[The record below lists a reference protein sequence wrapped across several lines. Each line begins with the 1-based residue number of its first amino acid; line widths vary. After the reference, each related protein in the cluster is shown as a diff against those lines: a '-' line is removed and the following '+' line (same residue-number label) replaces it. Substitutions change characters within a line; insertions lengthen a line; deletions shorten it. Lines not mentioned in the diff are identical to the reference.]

1 MDNNEFEKLWET
13 NRDKILANDSDYQ
26 RILKSYTA
34 WTWADYIIF
43 IGGFIICE
51 QFMPSISESI
61 VLQYLLALAGM
72 ILIWLGY
79 RLLRS
84 QLIGKKTLQQAE
96 QEAKERYRQ
105 SLH

>member
-1 MDNNEFEKLWET
+1 MDVGRLYHLH
-13 NRDKILANDSDYQ
+13 R
-26 RILKSYTA
+26 R
-34 WTWADYIIF
+34 
-43 IGGFIICE
+43 
-51 QFMPSISESI
+51 
-61 VLQYLLALAGM
+61 LQYLLALAGM

-96 QEAKERYRQ
+96 QDAKERYRQ